1 MAMDFKELL
10 EKQEQLKKNK
20 VEAADE
26 KEREITKVLT
36 FHIDNQVYGIEI
48 PYVMEIIGV
57 PHITAVPGVPS
68 YIKGIINVRSKVLPV
83 VSIRSRFGR
92 AEIPYNEHTCT
103 IIVYIDDVQ
112 VGIIVDEVLEVLS
125 VSQKH
130 IAKSPESISVNSNR
144 FIKYLLEMP
153 DGIKLVLDI
162 NKLVYDNEQ
171 HSFAPA
177 E

>member
-20 VEAADE
+20 VEAAEE

-48 PYVMEIIGV
+48 PNVVEIIGV
-57 PHITAVPGVPS
+57 PHITAVPGVPP

-92 AEIPYNEHTCT
+92 EEIPYDERTCT

-112 VGIIVDEVLEVLS
+112 VGVIVDEVLEVLS
-125 VSQKH
+125 VSQQH
-130 IAKSPESISVNSNR
+130 IAKSPESTSVNSNK
-144 FIKYLLEMP
+144 FIKYLLEMS

-162 NKLVYDNEQ
+162 NKLIYDNDQ
-171 HSFAPA
+171 HSFAPV

>member
-20 VEAADE
+20 VEAAEE

-48 PYVMEIIGV
+48 PNVVEIIGV
-57 PHITAVPGVPS
+57 PHITAVPGVPP

-92 AEIPYNEHTCT
+92 EEIPYNEHTCT
-103 IIVYIDDVQ
+103 IIIYIDDVQ
-112 VGIIVDEVLEVLS
+112 VGMIVDEVLEVLS
-125 VSQKH
+125 VSQQH
-130 IAKSPESISVNSNR
+130 IAKSPESTIVNSNK

-162 NKLVYDNEQ
+162 NKLVYDNDQ
-171 HSFAPA
+171 HSFVSA

>member
-20 VEAADE
+20 VEAAEE

-48 PYVMEIIGV
+48 PNVVEIIGV
-57 PHITAVPGVPS
+57 PHITAVPGVPP

-92 AEIPYNEHTCT
+92 EEIPYDERTCT

-112 VGIIVDEVLEVLS
+112 VGVIVDEVLEVLS
-125 VSQKH
+125 VSQQH
-130 IAKSPESISVNSNR
+130 IAKSPESTSVNSNK

-162 NKLVYDNEQ
+162 NKLIYDNEQ
-171 HSFAPA
+171 HSFASA